1 VRAPPPSAQR
11 QQLALLYG
19 RRVAGGC
26 AILCVCIAVAV
37 RAAIASPPI
46 VVRGLRG

>member
-1 VRAPPPSAQR
+1 MKLPWVPADAARALS
-11 QQLALLYG
+11 
-19 RRVAGGC
+19 
-26 AILCVCIAVAV
+26 AV